1 MERHQKQI
9 IEISSNTIFK
19 TLAVIALIF
28 FAFLIR
34 DVLAILFFALIIA
47 STASIPV
54 NWLKKHRIPRTIGT
68 IIVYLFAI
76 AFIGFLLTII
86 ITPLASEL
94 KQLSSFIPKVTEE
107 LSSGIKFF
115 RNIIRDQSQFQ
126 QFFVG
131 LSEKISQLSFNVF
144 SVTGNVVGRV
154 ASFIIVF
161 ILSFYLT
168 MEQEGVRK
176 IIRSFIPDNKKDY
189 AINLWE
195 RGQKKLSRWFG
206 SQLLLGLIVGLMTFI
221 GLTILQIPYALA
233 LSVLAGIFELIPTI
247 GPILSAIPAVAIAF
261 VGSPVLALITLG
273 LYVVI
278 QQLENHLLVPKIMQ
292 KTTGLNPV
300 ITILAI
306 LIGVKLGGILG
317 MILAI
322 PITMLISEFSIDIF
336 GLTKFQNSKSK

>member
-1 MERHQKQI
+1 MEKQQKQT
-9 IEISSNTIFK
+9 IEISSSTIFK
-19 TLAVIALIF
+19 TLAVIALVF

-34 DVLAILFFALIIA
+34 NVLVILFFALIIA

-54 NWLKKHRIPRTIGT
+54 NWLKKHRIPRTVGA
-68 IIVYLFAI
+68 IIVYFLAI

-86 ITPLASEL
+86 ITPLSSEL
-94 KQLSSFIPKVTEE
+94 KQLSNFVPNIADK
-107 LSSGIKFF
+107 LSSGITLL
-115 RNIIRDQSQFQ
+115 RNIIHDQSQFQ
-126 QFFVG
+126 EFFVN
-131 LSEKISQLSFNVF
+131 LSEKISQLSFNIF
-144 SVTGNVVGRV
+144 SVTGDVMGRV

-168 MEQEGVRK
+168 IEQEGMRK
-176 IIRSFIPDNKKDY
+176 IIRTFIPEGKRDY
-189 AINLWE
+189 AINIWK
-195 RGQKKLSRWFG
+195 RAQKKMSRWFG
-206 SQLLLGLIVGLMTFI
+206 SQLLLGLIIGLMTFI

-247 GPILSAIPAVAIAF
+247 GPILSAIPAIAIAF
-261 VGSPVLALITLG
+261 IESPVLALITLG
-273 LYVVI
+273 LYIII

-292 KTTGLNPV
+292 KTTGLNPIV
-300 ITILAI
+300 IILAI
-306 LIGVKLGGILG
+306 LIGVKLGGIVG

>member
-1 MERHQKQI
+1 MEKNQKQI
-9 IEISSNTIFK
+9 IEISPSTIFK
-19 TLAVIALIF
+19 TLAVIALILV
-28 FAFLIR
+28 AYLIR
-34 DVLAILFFALIIA
+34 DVLVILFFALIIA

-54 NWLKKHRIPRTIGT
+54 NWLKKHRVPRIVGT
-68 IIVYLFAI
+68 IIVYIFAI

-94 KQLSSFIPKVTEE
+94 KQLSSFIPNVADD
-107 LSSGIKFF
+107 LSSGIKFLK
-115 RNIIRDQSQFQ
+115 NIVHDQSQIE

-131 LSEKISQLSFNVF
+131 LSEKLSQLSFDIF
-144 SVTGNVVGRV
+144 SVTGNVVGRI
-154 ASFIIVF
+154 ASFIIVL

-168 MEQEGVRK
+168 IEQEGVRK
-176 IIRSFIPDNKKDY
+176 IIRSFMSENKKDY
-189 AINLWE
+189 AINVWE

-206 SQLLLGLIVGLMTFI
+206 SQLLLGLIVGLMTFV

-261 VGSPVLALITLG
+261 IESPILALITLG
-273 LYVVI
+273 LYVII

-322 PITMLISEFSIDIF
+322 PITMLITEFSSDIF
-336 GLTKFQNSKSK
+336 GLTKFQKSKPK

>member
-1 MERHQKQI
+1 MEKNQKQT
-9 IEISSNTIFK
+9 IEISSGTIFK

-28 FAFLIR
+28 VAYLIR

-54 NWLKKHRIPRTIGT
+54 NWLKKHRIPRTVGV

-94 KQLSSFIPKVTEE
+94 KQLSNFMPSIADE

-115 RNIIRDQSQFQ
+115 RNIIHDQSQFQ
-126 QFFVG
+126 QFFVS
-131 LSEKISQLSFNVF
+131 LSEKISQLSFDIF
-144 SVTGNVVGRV
+144 SVTGNVMGRV
-154 ASFIIVF
+154 ASFVIVF

-168 MEQEGVRK
+168 VEQEGVRK
-176 IIRSFIPDNKKDY
+176 IIRSFLPETKKDY

-233 LSVLAGIFELIPTI
+233 LSVLAGIFELIPTV

-261 VGSPVLALITLG
+261 IESPILALITLG

-292 KTTGLNPV
+292 KTTGLNPI

-317 MILAI
+317 MVLAI
-322 PITMLISEFSIDIF
+322 PITMLISEFSSDIF
-336 GLTKFQNSKSK
+336 GLTKFRKSKSK